1 MNLNWLQ
8 NNLIYMTVAGS
19 QCYGL
24 DNELS
29 DLDLK
34 GICIPPSSVE
44 NDLFQNFNQAENDVN
59 IHKKYEYLKN
69 PKNPKIESTIFSLK
83 KFFKLAAEVNPNIV
97 ELLFVDPN
105 DILLQTPVMD
115 ELLKNRDLFLSSK
128 AKYTFAGYAASQL
141 HRIERHRKWIIRGEI
156 KEPKREDY
164 GLPPELPKRVG
175 EIFGLIKSEVEHWNL
190 TSYKLDEM
198 EREDLKS
205 TIWELIY
212 NVSNIKIDEGNWPQ
226 MYASGVIE
234 RISSEYNL
242 NDEIVNI
249 LQRERL
255 YKKEMEAYSSWLNWK
270 KNRNPARHE
279 LEVKCGY
286 DAKHASHL
294 IRLQRM
300 GYEIISEGRVIVKRP
315 DRDELLY
322 IKNGGWSYDKVIEYS
337 NEMNKK
343 LDEAYKTTKLPKRVD
358 CDKINELY
366 QKLLN
371 L

>member
-1 MNLNWLQ
+1 
-8 NNLIYMTVAGS
+8 MTVAGS

-24 DNELS
+24 NNESS

-34 GICIPPSSVE
+34 GICIPPAEVRD
-44 NDLFQNFNQAENDVN
+44 NLFQGFDQAENNED
-59 IHKKYEYLKN
+59 IHKRYDSLKN
-69 PKNPKIESTIFSLK
+69 PKNPKIESTVFTLK
-83 KFFKLAAEVNPNIV
+83 KFLKLAAEVNPNII
-97 ELLFVDPN
+97 ELLFVDSK
-105 DILLQTPVMD
+105 DILLHTPAMD
-115 ELLKNRDLFLSSK
+115 ELLNNRDLFLSSK

-156 KEPKREDY
+156 KEPKREEY
-164 GLPPELPKRVG
+164 GLTPEIPKRVN
-175 EIFGLIKSEVEHWNL
+175 EIFGLIKSEVERWNL
-190 TSYKLDEM
+190 TKYSLDEM
-198 EREDLKS
+198 ERDDLKS

-212 NVSNIKIDEGNWPQ
+212 NMSKVDINESNWPQ
-226 MYASGVIE
+226 MYAAGVVE
-234 RISSEYNL
+234 RISSEYDL
-242 NDEIVNI
+242 NDEVVNI

-255 YKKEMEAYSSWLNWK
+255 YKKEMETYVSWLNWK

-279 LEVKCGY
+279 LEIKCGF

-300 GYEIISEGRVIVKRP
+300 GYEIISEGKVIVKRP
-315 DRDELLY
+315 DREELLN

-343 LDEAYKTTKLPKRVD
+343 LDEAYKTTKLPKKVNY
-358 CDKINELY
+358 DKINELY